1 MDPPG
6 FAMESFD
13 VIGGFRNRYRSI
25 GEGDPAP
32 RGSIDPFIG
41 ISFKLGPAVD
51 ASGILPDDRAF
62 KDIREFQSLM
72 TSDTSRLLRNLAEQF
87 AIYGT
92 GRDVLFTDRDQM
104 ASIVAATQKDG
115 GGIRTLIHQLVQ
127 SPFFQTR

>member
-6 FAMESFD
+6 FAMEAFD
-13 VIGGFRNRYRSI
+13 VIGGLRTRYRSI

-51 ASGILPDDRAF
+51 ASGVLPDERAF
-62 KDIREFQSLM
+62 KDILEFQSLM
-72 TSDTSRLLRNLAEQF
+72 AADSKLLLRNLAEQF
-87 AIYGT
+87 AIYAT
-92 GRDVLFTDRDQM
+92 GREVLFGDRDQI
-104 ASIVAATQKDG
+104 ADIVASTQTNG

-127 SPFFQTR
+127 SQFFQTR